1 MSRQAAP
8 NKPEGGALEENE
20 KMVGGTPAR
29 WDKAS
34 RRVASQ
40 RDAAHPRYRVF
51 NNHIFYRNLKS
62 TLHSSL
68 AFKVADFLFAAQFTR
83 PRNAPSSA
91 LTG

>member
-1 MSRQAAP
+1 MR
-8 NKPEGGALEENE
+8 KWWVGRRHDGIRHHIALRSSA
-20 KMVGGTPAR
+20 M
-29 WDKAS
+29 
-34 RRVASQ
+34 Q
-40 RDAAHPRYRVF
+40 LIPRYRVF